1 MENAINHGIP
11 VVGVWS
17 EDWAGVRETSF
28 GTRNFWDWKWG
39 KKRYPNLDKKSK
51 NLNKEVFAS

>member
-39 KKRYPNLDKKSK
+39 
-51 NLNKEVFAS
+51 

>member
-28 GTRNFWDWKWG
+28 GT
-39 KKRYPNLDKKSK
+39 KKFLGLENGVK
-51 NLNKEVFAS
+51 NVILI